1 MGLAWCWTLD
11 VAKMGLMWETKWMMR
26 MLCLVFGSVSV
37 LVLAVVPSQDWF
49 GYWYGHQHW
58 GLLPILHSDLWQM
71 VQGVPSVHWQY
82 LVGCVP

>member
-11 VAKMGLMWETKWMMR
+11 VAEMGLVWETKWMMW
-26 MLCLVFGSVSV
+26 MLCLVFGGVSV
-37 LVLAVVPSQDWF
+37 FVLGAVPSQDQF
-49 GYWYGHQHW
+49 GYWYGHQHQ

-71 VQGVPSVHWQY
+71 VQGVQSVHWQY